1 MVSDSTNKMDW
12 SIQDSDWIIDAN
24 TIDYVENADPQS
36 QRSPL
41 YLSFDFLREEIGLN
55 ISREISARAIVPH
68 HLTTAS
74 DVFCNRE
81 VNMQQIKAVGFDMV
95 IWTELKTLRFYWPMF
110 SLGLDSRSIYNRV

>member
-1 MVSDSTNKMDW
+1 MVSDSSSMDW

-24 TIDYVENADPQS
+24 TIDYIQNFDENDNS
-36 QRSPL
+36 SKSS
-41 YLSFDFLREEIGLN
+41 LSFDFLREEIGLN
-55 ISREISARAIVPH
+55 ISREISARTIVPH

-95 IWTELKTLRFYWPMF
+95 FSGSFLNGYLKLSDVFCF
-110 SLGLDSRSIYNRV
+110 LI